1 MGVQIVNTAWEWPG
15 SRWWRVDFHAHT
27 PKSYDYQPESARE
40 NLDWAGWIKAAR
52 DAGIQAI
59 AITDHNTAEAVGP
72 LQEAAAEIEG
82 APVLFPGVELT
93 ASGGSHLLVLLDP
106 ARQQQ
111 HVEELLSRV
120 GVSTDQRGRQESR
133 SPLSAEK
140 ILDELGNEA
149 LVLGAHVNGSK
160 GVLELGPERNPV
172 LKHPFFAAAEIHP
185 CHEIESGWLDG
196 SRPEIGRRIPQVWS
210 SDGHSLEALGQ
221 RFTWVKMTKPNL
233 EGLRLA
239 LLDGAGSLELPALEN
254 GEDPNT
260 HADLALE
267 SITVRDGKFIG
278 RPTPMTVGFSPWLN
292 AVIGGRGTGKS
303 TLIDF
308 CRKTLRRESELDGS
322 EGGEEGPLREY
333 FDSRMSVP
341 TNRTDEGL
349 LTGDT
354 VVEMVY
360 RKDGQRFLLS
370 WSPKGDSVPIARLDG
385 KERTP
390 QGGNVT
396 ERFPVRIY
404 SQKQLFALARD
415 QNALLAVIDDSPNV
429 RRAELD
435 RSMEQKANQYL
446 SLRAAA
452 RQARKS
458 AEDLPNR
465 LAELD
470 DIESKLEIL
479 QKGGHAQAMK
489 EYRTRRQQNDTWQ
502 AILRGA
508 LQAVEEVEGSA
519 DALTVADLDLD
530 DSEDDPAEVSLRR
543 GHESLRRTVENLQR
557 NVQDAVVRVRR
568 EIDQINS
575 GRDAERWRRAM
586 SDSECAFTAAAAELA
601 EKGISDPSQYASL
614 VELAAELR
622 RGIEILNG
630 ENKLAQELDSQ
641 AMAAL
646 EEYRMLRGEL
656 NQRRRLFT
664 EDTSGETIRVE
675 VSGYADSQDL
685 GRELRKTLGTEHY
698 KSDIE
703 LIVKRIRG
711 EQREPWDWEGLDDV
725 VVEMRRLHS
734 GEVESWQ
741 AKDRRFESFLKR
753 VTPESVDRLAL
764 YLPED
769 TVKVQFRE
777 STASEW
783 KVLAQGSPGQQTAAL
798 LSFVLG
804 YGDEPILLDQP
815 EDDLDST
822 LIYELLVSRIRETKL
837 KRQVIVVT
845 HNPNIVVHGDAE
857 MVLSLESASGQSR
870 IACQG
875 GLQERA
881 VRDEI
886 CRVMEGGREAF
897 ESRYQRIMP
906 PEALGP

>member
-1 MGVQIVNTAWEWPG
+1 
-15 SRWWRVDFHAHT
+15 
-27 PKSYDYQPESARE
+27 
-40 NLDWAGWIKAAR
+40 
-52 DAGIQAI
+52 
-59 AITDHNTAEAVGP
+59 
-72 LQEAAAEIEG
+72 
-82 APVLFPGVELT
+82 
-93 ASGGSHLLVLLDP
+93 
-106 ARQQQ
+106 
-111 HVEELLSRV
+111 
-120 GVSTDQRGRQESR
+120 
-133 SPLSAEK
+133 
-140 ILDELGNEA
+140 
-149 LVLGAHVNGSK
+149 
-160 GVLELGPERNPV
+160 
-172 LKHPFFAAAEIHP
+172 
-185 CHEIESGWLDG
+185 
-196 SRPEIGRRIPQVWS
+196 
-210 SDGHSLEALGQ
+210 
-221 RFTWVKMTKPNL
+221 
-233 EGLRLA
+233 
-239 LLDGAGSLELPALEN
+239 
-254 GEDPNT
+254 
-260 HADLALE
+260 
-267 SITVRDGKFIG
+267 
-278 RPTPMTVGFSPWLN
+278 
-292 AVIGGRGTGKS
+292 
-303 TLIDF
+303 
-308 CRKTLRRESELDGS
+308 
-322 EGGEEGPLREY
+322 
-333 FDSRMSVP
+333 
-341 TNRTDEGL
+341 
-349 LTGDT
+349 
-354 VVEMVY
+354 
-360 RKDGQRFLLS
+360 
-370 WSPKGDSVPIARLDG
+370 
-385 KERTP
+385 
-390 QGGNVT
+390 
-396 ERFPVRIY
+396 
-404 SQKQLFALARD
+404 
-415 QNALLAVIDDSPNV
+415 
-429 RRAELD
+429 
-435 RSMEQKANQYL
+435 
-446 SLRAAA
+446 
-452 RQARKS
+452 
-458 AEDLPNR
+458 
-465 LAELD
+465 
-470 DIESKLEIL
+470 
-479 QKGGHAQAMK
+479 
-489 EYRTRRQQNDTWQ
+489 
-502 AILRGA
+502 
-508 LQAVEEVEGSA
+508 
-519 DALTVADLDLD
+519 
-530 DSEDDPAEVSLRR
+530 
-543 GHESLRRTVENLQR
+543 
-557 NVQDAVVRVRR
+557 
-568 EIDQINS
+568 
-575 GRDAERWRRAM
+575 M

-777 STASEW
+777 STTSEW

-870 IACQG
+870 IAFQG